1 MARRTHDLASQLKS
15 GLAAMPHVRVR
26 TPISPT
32 MSAGIVSFD
41 VAGMSARGVVSRL
54 RQWRIIG
61 SDAPYGVS
69 HARLTPSIRNTP
81 EDVAFALKAVAALG

>member
-1 MARRTHDLASQLKS
+1 MDAPNGRGETPLIKAVQMKDSASVQMLLNAGADPDRRD
-15 GLAAMPHVRVR
+15 
-26 TPISPT
+26 
-32 MSAGIVSFD
+32 SF
-41 VAGMSARGVVSRL
+41 AGMSARGVVSRL